1 MPTHSSTG
9 SSRAAQH
16 AIPARRP
23 ASSRPWRVRESR
35 WPTAR
40 ARISVRWWRGS
51 PRRSRSATARCRST
65 LTRRSY
71 SGRGGSA
78 LPRRSVRKRSRS
90 SWRRSQKSGSPR
102 RRRTWCTTCSCCSRS
117 GAWGPMRWRGC
128 CVIGTDRL
136 NLTPSLGEAR
146 TLARDY
152 DVVPLYAE
160 FIGDLETPISA
171 VLKFSGEENVFL
183 LESAEAAERFGRYSF
198 LGFDPKRTLSYR
210 NGIYTIVDADGV
222 REVAAKDPFSG
233 LAELVG
239 KKSVAPLPN
248 LPAFVGGAVGY
259 FSYDA
264 VRYLERLPDA
274 PPDDLHLPEAY
285 FAITNTLIVFDH
297 LRHKV
302 LVISLVDAAN
312 LRDVEGE
319 GFAAAYRRAAD
330 DVRRVSERLA
340 APETRRAFLPGDG
353 GLEISSNFTRSGYEE
368 AVERAKDY
376 IRAGDAFQIVPS
388 QRFFAEI
395 GDLNPFLLYRGL
407 RTVNPSPYMT
417 YLKLG
422 DLSLVGASPEPL
434 VRVEGRRVMTRP
446 IAGTRR
452 RGATPEEDALL
463 AEELLAD
470 AKERAEHVMLVDLGR
485 NDIGRVAEI
494 GTVGLENFME
504 VERYS
509 HVMHIVSTVE
519 GDLRAEYTALDA
531 LAAAFPAGT
540 VSGAPKVRAM
550 EIIDE
555 LEPTRR
561 GPYAGAT
568 GYYGVDGRLDTCITL
583 RTALLKGDRVY
594 FQAGGGVVADS
605 MPSLEYEETRNK
617 AGAIVRALDVAR
629 NRGMWL

>member
-1 MPTHSSTG
+1 M
-9 SSRAAQH
+9 
-16 AIPARRP
+16 I
-23 ASSRPWRVRESR
+23 
-35 WPTAR
+35 
-40 ARISVRWWRGS
+40 
-51 PRRSRSATARCRST
+51 ATAKIE
-65 LTRRSY
+65 
-71 SGRGGSA
+71 
-78 LPRRSVRKRSRS
+78 P
-90 SWRRSQKSGSPR
+90 
-102 RRRTWCTTCSCCSRS
+102 
-117 GAWGPMRWRGC
+117 
-128 CVIGTDRL
+128 
-136 NLTPSLGEAR
+136 TPSLGEAR

-171 VLKFSGEENVFL
+171 VLKFAGEDNVFL

-198 LGFDPKRTLSYR
+198 LGFDPKRTLSYHD
-210 NGIYTIVDADGV
+210 GLYTVVDADGV
-222 REVAAKDPFSG
+222 REVPARDPFRG
-233 LAELVG
+233 LAEIVG
-239 KKSVAPLPN
+239 RKSVAPLPN

-264 VRYLERLPDA
+264 VRYLERLPHA
-274 PPDDLHLPEAY
+274 PPDDLRVPEAY
-285 FAITNTLIVFDH
+285 FVITDTLVVFDH

-302 LVISLVDAAN
+302 LVISLIDAAR

-330 DVRRVSERLA
+330 DVWRVAERLS
-340 APETRRAFLPGDG
+340 APLARRALSAGSGSF
-353 GLEISSNFTRSGYEE
+353 EISSNFTRERYEE
-368 AVERAKDY
+368 VVEKAKEY

-388 QRFFAEI
+388 QRFQTEI
-395 GDLNPFLLYRGL
+395 GDLDPLLLYRGL

-446 IAGTRR
+446 IAGTRP
-452 RGATPEEDALL
+452 RGATPEEDAAL

-470 AKERAEHVMLVDLGR
+470 EKERAEHVMLVDLGR
-485 NDIGRVAEI
+485 NDLGRVSE
-494 GTVGLENFME
+494 VGSVELSSFME
-504 VERYS
+504 IERYS

-519 GDLRAEYTALDA
+519 GDLRGDLNALAA
-531 LAAAFPAGT
+531 LAAAIPAGT

-561 GPYAGAT
+561 GLYAGAT
-568 GYYGVDGRLDTCITL
+568 GYYSVDGRLDTCITL
-583 RTALLKGDRVY
+583 RTALLKEGIAY

-605 MPSLEYEETRNK
+605 VPSQEHEETRNK
-617 AGAIVRALDVAR
+617 ARAMARALEVAR
-629 NRGMWL
+629 SHEMWL

>member
-1 MPTHSSTG
+1 MT
-9 SSRAAQH
+9 
-16 AIPARRP
+16 
-23 ASSRPWRVRESR
+23 
-35 WPTAR
+35 
-40 ARISVRWWRGS
+40 
-51 PRRSRSATARCRST
+51 ATAS
-65 LTRRSY
+65 
-71 SGRGGSA
+71 
-78 LPRRSVRKRSRS
+78 
-90 SWRRSQKSGSPR
+90 
-102 RRRTWCTTCSCCSRS
+102 
-117 GAWGPMRWRGC
+117 
-128 CVIGTDRL
+128 L
-136 NLTPSLGEAR
+136 NLVPSLGEAR
-146 TLARDY
+146 SLARSY

-171 VLKFSGEENVFL
+171 VLRFAEEDTVFL
-183 LESAEAAERFGRYSF
+183 LESAESAERFGRYSF

-210 NGIYTIVDADGV
+210 GGIYTVVDADGV
-222 REVAAKDPFSG
+222 REVASKDPFSG
-233 LAELVG
+233 LAGLVSR
-239 KKSVAPLPN
+239 KSVAPLPN

-368 AVERAKDY
+368 AVERAKEY

-395 GDLNPFLLYRGL
+395 GDLDPFLLYRGL

-446 IAGTRR
+446 VAGTRW
-452 RGATPEEDALL
+452 RGALPEEDAAL

-470 AKERAEHVMLVDLGR
+470 EKERAEHVMLVDLGR
-485 NDIGRVAEI
+485 NDLGRVSE
-494 GTVGLENFME
+494 VGSVELESFME
-504 VERYS
+504 IERYS

-519 GDLRAEYTALDA
+519 GDLREDLTALDA

-555 LEPTRR
+555 LEGTRR

-583 RTALLKGDRVY
+583 RTALLKDGIAY

-605 MPSLEYEETRNK
+605 VPSLEYEESRNK
-617 AGAIVRALDVAR
+617 ARAMERALEVAR
-629 NRGMWL
+629 AHELWL

>member
-1 MPTHSSTG
+1 MNATDRNLMPSL
-9 SSRAAQH
+9 
-16 AIPARRP
+16 PEARR
-23 ASSRPWRVRESR
+23 
-35 WPTAR
+35 
-40 ARISVRWWRGS
+40 
-51 PRRSRSATARCRST
+51 
-65 LTRRSY
+65 
-71 SGRGGSA
+71 
-78 LPRRSVRKRSRS
+78 
-90 SWRRSQKSGSPR
+90 
-102 RRRTWCTTCSCCSRS
+102 
-117 GAWGPMRWRGC
+117 
-128 CVIGTDRL
+128 
-136 NLTPSLGEAR
+136 
-146 TLARDY
+146 LAREY

-160 FIGDLETPISA
+160 LIGDLETPISA
-171 VLKFSGEENVFL
+171 ALKFAGEENVFL

-198 LGFDPKRTLSYR
+198 LGFDPKRTFSYR
-210 NGIYTIVDADGV
+210 GGVYTVVDADGV

-233 LAELVG
+233 LAELIG
-239 KKSVAPLPN
+239 RKSVAPLPN

-264 VRYLERLPDA
+264 VRYLERLPEA
-274 PPDDLHLPEAY
+274 PPDDLHVPEAY
-285 FAITNTLIVFDH
+285 FAVTDTLIVFDH

-319 GFAAAYRRAAD
+319 GFIAAYRRAAD
-330 DVRRVSERLA
+330 DVRRVAKRLA
-340 APETRRAFLPGDG
+340 APVTSRALPSGNEG
-353 GLEISSNFTRSGYEE
+353 FEISSTFTRSGYEE
-368 AVERAKDY
+368 AVERAKEY

-395 GDLNPFLLYRGL
+395 GDLDPFLLYRGL

-422 DLSLVGASPEPL
+422 DLALVGASPEPL

-446 IAGTRR
+446 VAGTRR

-463 AEELLAD
+463 TEELLAD

-485 NDIGRVAEI
+485 NDVGRVAEI
-494 GTVGLENFME
+494 GTVSVENFME

-519 GDLRAEYTALDA
+519 GDLREEYTALDA

-583 RTALLKGDRVY
+583 RTALLKGGRAY

-605 MPSLEYEETRNK
+605 VPSLEYEETRNK
-617 AGAIVRALDVAR
+617 AGAIVRALEVAR
-629 NRGMWL
+629 SRGMWL

>member
-1 MPTHSSTG
+1 M
-9 SSRAAQH
+9 
-16 AIPARRP
+16 
-23 ASSRPWRVRESR
+23 
-35 WPTAR
+35 
-40 ARISVRWWRGS
+40 
-51 PRRSRSATARCRST
+51 
-65 LTRRSY
+65 
-71 SGRGGSA
+71 
-78 LPRRSVRKRSRS
+78 
-90 SWRRSQKSGSPR
+90 
-102 RRRTWCTTCSCCSRS
+102 
-117 GAWGPMRWRGC
+117 
-128 CVIGTDRL
+128 IGTGRL
-136 NLTPSLGEAR
+136 NLVPSLEEAR
-146 TLARDY
+146 RLARFY

-171 VLKFSGEENVFL
+171 VLRFADEDTVFL
-183 LESAEAAERFGRYSF
+183 LESAESAERFGRYSF

-210 NGIYTIVDADGV
+210 NGVYTVVDADGV
-222 REVAAKDPFSG
+222 REVPARDPFRG
-233 LAELVG
+233 LAEIVG

-274 PPDDLHLPEAY
+274 PPDDLGVSEAY
-285 FAITNTLIVFDH
+285 FAVTDALVVFDH

-302 LVISLVDAAN
+302 LVVALVDAAG

-319 GFAAAYRRAAD
+319 GFSAAYRRAAD
-330 DVRRVSERLA
+330 DIRRISERLS
-340 APETRRAFLPGDG
+340 APLARRAPSPGG
-353 GLEISSNFTRSGYEE
+353 GGNLAISSNFTREFYEE
-368 AVERAKDY
+368 AVERAKEY

-388 QRFFAEI
+388 QRFAAEI
-395 GDLNPFLLYRGL
+395 GDLDPLLLYRGL

-422 DLSLVGASPEPL
+422 GLSLVGASPEPL
-434 VRVEGRRVMTRP
+434 VRVEDRRVMTRP
-446 IAGTRR
+446 VAGTRG
-452 RGATPEEDALL
+452 RGASVEEDASL
-463 AEELLAD
+463 AVELLAD
-470 AKERAEHVMLVDLGR
+470 EKERAEHVMLVDLGR
-485 NDIGRVAEI
+485 NDLGRVSE
-494 GTVGLENFME
+494 VGSVELASFME

-519 GDLRAEYTALDA
+519 GDLREGLTALDA

-568 GYYGVDGRLDTCITL
+568 GYYGIDGRLDTCITL
-583 RTALLKGDRVY
+583 RTALLKDGVAY

-605 MPSLEYEETRNK
+605 VPSLEYEETRNK
-617 AGAIVRALDVAR
+617 ARAMERALEVAR
-629 NRGMWL
+629 SREMWL

>member
-1 MPTHSSTG
+1 MN
-9 SSRAAQH
+9 
-16 AIPARRP
+16 AIGRSLTPHLSEARR
-23 ASSRPWRVRESR
+23 
-35 WPTAR
+35 
-40 ARISVRWWRGS
+40 
-51 PRRSRSATARCRST
+51 
-65 LTRRSY
+65 
-71 SGRGGSA
+71 
-78 LPRRSVRKRSRS
+78 
-90 SWRRSQKSGSPR
+90 
-102 RRRTWCTTCSCCSRS
+102 
-117 GAWGPMRWRGC
+117 
-128 CVIGTDRL
+128 
-136 NLTPSLGEAR
+136 
-146 TLARDY
+146 LAREY
-152 DVVPLYAE
+152 DIVPLYAE
-160 FIGDLETPISA
+160 YIGDLETPISA
-171 VLKFSGEENVFL
+171 TLKFVDEENIFL

-198 LGFDPKRTLSYR
+198 LGFDPKRTLSYK
-210 NGIYTIVDADGV
+210 NGMYTVVDPDGV
-222 REVAAKDPFSG
+222 REVAAKEPFGG

-264 VRYLERLPDA
+264 VRYLEKLPEA
-274 PPDDLHLPEAY
+274 LPDDLHVPEAY
-285 FAITNTLIVFDH
+285 FAVTDTIIVFDH

-302 LVISLVDAAN
+302 LVISLVDVSD

-330 DVRRVSERLA
+330 DIRRVAERLA
-340 APETRRAFLPGDG
+340 APTVSRILPAGDG
-353 GLEISSNFTRSGYEE
+353 GSFEINSNFTRSGYEE
-368 AVERAKDY
+368 AVEKAKEY

-395 GDLNPFLLYRGL
+395 GDLDPFLLYRGL
-407 RTVNPSPYMT
+407 RTINPSPYMT

-422 DLSLVGASPEPL
+422 DLALVGASPEPL
-434 VRVEGRRVMTRP
+434 VRVEDRHVMTRP

-470 AKERAEHVMLVDLGR
+470 HKERAEHVMLVDLGR
-485 NDIGRVAEI
+485 NDIGRVAQI
-494 GTVGLENFME
+494 GTVDVESFMQI
-504 VERYS
+504 ERYS
-509 HVMHIVSTVE
+509 HVMHIVSTVAGTLRE
-519 GDLRAEYTALDA
+519 DLTALDA

-550 EIIDE
+550 EIITE

-583 RTALLKGDRVY
+583 RTALLKGGYIY

-605 MPSLEYEETRNK
+605 VPALEYEETRNK
-617 AGAIVRALDVAR
+617 AGAMVRALEVAR
-629 NRGMWL
+629 SREMWL

>member
-1 MPTHSSTG
+1 MSVTG
-9 SSRAAQH
+9 R
-16 AIPARRP
+16 
-23 ASSRPWRVRESR
+23 
-35 WPTAR
+35 
-40 ARISVRWWRGS
+40 
-51 PRRSRSATARCRST
+51 
-65 LTRRSY
+65 Y
-71 SGRGGSA
+71 
-78 LPRRSVRKRSRS
+78 
-90 SWRRSQKSGSPR
+90 
-102 RRRTWCTTCSCCSRS
+102 
-117 GAWGPMRWRGC
+117 
-128 CVIGTDRL
+128 
-136 NLTPSLGEAR
+136 LTPSLAEAR
-146 TLARDY
+146 TLAREY

-171 VLKFSGEENVFL
+171 ALKFAGEDNFFL

-198 LGFDPKRTLSYR
+198 LGFDPKRTLSYK
-210 NGIYTIVDADGV
+210 NGVYTVVDADGV
-222 REVAAKDPFSG
+222 REVPAADPFRG
-233 LAELVG
+233 LAEIVG

-264 VRYLERLPDA
+264 VRYLEKLPDA
-274 PPDDLHLPEAY
+274 PPDDLNVPEAY
-285 FAITNTLIVFDH
+285 FAVTDTLIVFDH

-302 LVISLVDAAN
+302 LVISLLDASN
-312 LRDVEGE
+312 LRDAEGE

-330 DVRRVSERLA
+330 DIRRVAERLA
-340 APETRRAFLPGDG
+340 APTVHRALPSGEG
-353 GLEISSNFTRSGYEE
+353 GLEVSSNFTRKDYEE
-368 AVERAKDY
+368 AVEKAKEY
-376 IRAGDAFQIVPS
+376 IRAGDAFQVVPS
-388 QRFFAEI
+388 QRFFAEV
-395 GDLNPFLLYRGL
+395 GGLDPFLLYRGL

-422 DLSLVGASPEPL
+422 DLALVGASPEPL

-446 IAGTRR
+446 VAGTRR
-452 RGATPEEDALL
+452 RGATPEEDAAL

-470 AKERAEHVMLVDLGR
+470 EKERAEHVMLVDLGR
-485 NDIGRVAEI
+485 NDLGRVGEI
-494 GTVGLENFME
+494 GSVELATFME

-519 GDLRAEYTALDA
+519 GNLRGDLTALDA

-550 EIIDE
+550 ELIDE

-583 RTALLKGDRVY
+583 RTALLKDGRAY

-605 MPSLEYEETRNK
+605 VPKLEYEETRSK
-617 AGAIVRALDVAR
+617 AGAIVRALEVAR
-629 NRGMWL
+629 SRGMWL

>member
-1 MPTHSSTG
+1 MSGTG
-9 SSRAAQH
+9 RNLFPSL
-16 AIPARRP
+16 PEARR
-23 ASSRPWRVRESR
+23 
-35 WPTAR
+35 
-40 ARISVRWWRGS
+40 
-51 PRRSRSATARCRST
+51 
-65 LTRRSY
+65 
-71 SGRGGSA
+71 
-78 LPRRSVRKRSRS
+78 
-90 SWRRSQKSGSPR
+90 
-102 RRRTWCTTCSCCSRS
+102 
-117 GAWGPMRWRGC
+117 
-128 CVIGTDRL
+128 
-136 NLTPSLGEAR
+136 
-146 TLARDY
+146 LAREY

-171 VLKFSGEENVFL
+171 ALKFADEENVFL

-198 LGFDPKRTLSYR
+198 LGFDPKRILSYKD
-210 NGIYTIVDADGV
+210 GLYTVIDADGV
-222 REVAAKDPFSG
+222 REVAAKDPFRG
-233 LAELVG
+233 LAEMVG
-239 KKSVAPLPN
+239 KKSIVPLPN

-264 VRYLERLPDA
+264 VRYLEKLPDA
-274 PPDDLHLPEAY
+274 PSDDLNVPEAY
-285 FAITNTLIVFDH
+285 FAVTDTLIVFDH

-302 LVISLVDAAN
+302 LVISLIDAAG

-330 DVRRVSERLA
+330 DIRRVAERLA
-340 APETRRAFLPGDG
+340 APTARRSLPSGDG
-353 GLEISSNFTRSGYEE
+353 AFEVSSNFTRAGYEE
-368 AVERAKDY
+368 AVERAKEY

-388 QRFFAEI
+388 QRFFAEV
-395 GDLNPFLLYRGL
+395 GDLDPFLLYRGL

-422 DLSLVGASPEPL
+422 DLALVGASPEPL

-446 IAGTRR
+446 IAGTRK

-485 NDIGRVAEI
+485 NDLGRVAEI
-494 GTVGLENFME
+494 GTVRLESFME
-504 VERYS
+504 IERYS

-519 GDLRAEYTALDA
+519 GELRKDLTALNA

-550 EIIDE
+550 EIIAE

-583 RTALLKGDRVY
+583 RTALLKDDRAF

-605 MPSLEYEETRNK
+605 VAGLEYEETRNK
-617 AGAIVRALDVAR
+617 AGAMVRALEVALSQE
-629 NRGMWL
+629 MWL

>member
-1 MPTHSSTG
+1 MNVTG
-9 SSRAAQH
+9 
-16 AIPARRP
+16 
-23 ASSRPWRVRESR
+23 
-35 WPTAR
+35 
-40 ARISVRWWRGS
+40 
-51 PRRSRSATARCRST
+51 RS
-65 LTRRSY
+65 
-71 SGRGGSA
+71 
-78 LPRRSVRKRSRS
+78 
-90 SWRRSQKSGSPR
+90 
-102 RRRTWCTTCSCCSRS
+102 
-117 GAWGPMRWRGC
+117 
-128 CVIGTDRL
+128 
-136 NLTPSLGEAR
+136 LTPSLTEAR
-146 TLARDY
+146 RLAREY

-160 FIGDLETPISA
+160 LIGDLETPISA
-171 VLKFSGEENVFL
+171 ALKFADEENVFL

-210 NGIYTIVDADGV
+210 DGLYTIVDADGV
-222 REVAAKDPFSG
+222 REVPAKDPFRG
-233 LAELVG
+233 LAEIVG
-239 KKSVAPLPN
+239 QKSVAPLPN

-264 VRYLERLPDA
+264 VRYVEKLPMELA
-274 PPDDLHLPEAY
+274 PPDELRVPEAY
-285 FAITNTLIVFDH
+285 FAVTETLIVFDH

-330 DVRRVSERLA
+330 DVRRVAERLA
-340 APETRRAFLPGDG
+340 APNVRRALPDGDG
-353 GLEISSNFTRSGYEE
+353 AGFEISSNFTRAAYEE
-368 AVERAKDY
+368 AVEKAKEY

-395 GDLNPFLLYRGL
+395 GDLDPFLLYRGL

-422 DLSLVGASPEPL
+422 DLALVGASPEPL
-434 VRVEGRRVMTRP
+434 VRVEGRRVMIRP
-446 IAGTRR
+446 AAGTRR
-452 RGATPEEDALL
+452 RGATPQEDALL

-485 NDIGRVAEI
+485 NDLGRVAEI
-494 GTVGLENFME
+494 GTVQLESFME

-519 GDLRAEYTALDA
+519 GILREQYTALDA

-568 GYYGVDGRLDTCITL
+568 GYYSIDGRLDTCITL
-583 RTALLKGDRVY
+583 RTALLKGSRAY
-594 FQAGGGVVADS
+594 FQAGAGVVADS
-605 MPSLEYEETRNK
+605 VPSLEYEETRNK
-617 AGAIVRALDVAR
+617 AGAIVRALEVATSR
-629 NRGMWL
+629 EMWL

>member
-1 MPTHSSTG
+1 V
-9 SSRAAQH
+9 
-16 AIPARRP
+16 I
-23 ASSRPWRVRESR
+23 
-35 WPTAR
+35 
-40 ARISVRWWRGS
+40 
-51 PRRSRSATARCRST
+51 ATARI
-65 LTRRSY
+65 
-71 SGRGGSA
+71 A
-78 LPRRSVRKRSRS
+78 P
-90 SWRRSQKSGSPR
+90 
-102 RRRTWCTTCSCCSRS
+102 
-117 GAWGPMRWRGC
+117 
-128 CVIGTDRL
+128 
-136 NLTPSLGEAR
+136 TPSLGEAR
-146 TLARDY
+146 DLARDY

-171 VLKFSGEENVFL
+171 VLKFAGEENLFL

-198 LGFDPKRTLSYR
+198 LGFDPKRTLSYS
-210 NGIYTIVDADGV
+210 GGLYTVVDADGV
-222 REVAAKDPFSG
+222 REVPAEDPFRG
-233 LAELVG
+233 LAAIVG
-239 KKSVAPLPN
+239 EKSIAPLPN

-264 VRYLERLPDA
+264 VRYLERLPAELA
-274 PPDDLHLPEAY
+274 PPDDLNVPEAY
-285 FAITNTLIVFDH
+285 FAITDTLVVFDH

-302 LVISLVDAAN
+302 LVISLVDAAG

-319 GFAAAYRRAAD
+319 GFAAAYRRAVD
-330 DVRRVSERLA
+330 DLRRVAERLSAPLVRRSLSA
-340 APETRRAFLPGDG
+340 GSGSF
-353 GLEISSNFTRSGYEE
+353 EISSNFTRASYEE
-368 AVERAKDY
+368 AVERAKEY

-388 QRFFAEI
+388 QRFRAEI
-395 GDLNPFLLYRGL
+395 ANLDPLLLYRGL

-422 DLSLVGASPEPL
+422 DLFLVGASPEPL

-446 IAGTRR
+446 IAGTRP
-452 RGATPEEDALL
+452 RGATPEQDGAL

-470 AKERAEHVMLVDLGR
+470 EKERAEHVMLVDLGR
-485 NDIGRVAEI
+485 NDLGRVSE
-494 GTVGLENFME
+494 VGSIKLSSFME
-504 VERYS
+504 IERYS

-519 GDLRAEYTALDA
+519 GDLRADLNALDA

-583 RTALLKGDRVY
+583 RTALLKEGIAY

-605 MPSLEYEETRNK
+605 VPSLEYEETRNK
-617 AGAIVRALDVAR
+617 ARAMARALEVAR
-629 NRGMWL
+629 SREMWL

>member
-1 MPTHSSTG
+1 M
-9 SSRAAQH
+9 
-16 AIPARRP
+16 
-23 ASSRPWRVRESR
+23 RE
-35 WPTAR
+35 T
-40 ARISVRWWRGS
+40 WRG
-51 PRRSRSATARCRST
+51 
-65 LTRRSY
+65 Y
-71 SGRGGSA
+71 SMNGTGR
-78 LPRRSVRKRSRS
+78 P
-90 SWRRSQKSGSPR
+90 
-102 RRRTWCTTCSCCSRS
+102 
-117 GAWGPMRWRGC
+117 
-128 CVIGTDRL
+128 TDR
-136 NLTPSLGEAR
+136 NLMPSLSEAR
-146 TLARDY
+146 GLAREY

-171 VLKFSGEENVFL
+171 ALKFKDEENVFL

-198 LGFDPKRTLSYR
+198 LGFNPKRTLSYR
-210 NGIYTIVDADGV
+210 DGVYTVVDADGV
-222 REVAAKDPFSG
+222 REVAAEDPFRG
-233 LAELVG
+233 LAEIVG
-239 KKSVAPLPN
+239 RKSVAPLPN

-264 VRYLERLPDA
+264 VRYLEKLPDA
-274 PPDDLHLPEAY
+274 PPDELHVPEAY
-285 FAITNTLIVFDH
+285 FAVTDTLIVFDH

-312 LRDVEGE
+312 LRDIEGE
-319 GFAAAYRRAAD
+319 GFTAAYRRAAD
-330 DVRRVSERLA
+330 DIRRVAERLA
-340 APETRRAFLPGDG
+340 APTLHRALPAGDG
-353 GLEISSNFTRSGYEE
+353 ASLEVSSNFTRAGYEE
-368 AVERAKDY
+368 AVERAKEY

-395 GDLNPFLLYRGL
+395 GDLDSFLLYRGL

-422 DLSLVGASPEPL
+422 DLALVGASPEPL

-446 IAGTRR
+446 AAGTRR
-452 RGATPEEDALL
+452 RGASPEEDSLL

-485 NDIGRVAEI
+485 NDLGRVAEI
-494 GTVGLENFME
+494 GTVELKSFME

-519 GDLRAEYTALDA
+519 GDLREEYTGLDA

-550 EIIDE
+550 QIIDE

-561 GPYAGAT
+561 GPYAGAM

-583 RTALLKGDRVY
+583 RTALLKERRAY
-594 FQAGGGVVADS
+594 FQAGAGVVADS
-605 MPSLEYEETRNK
+605 VPSLEYEETRNK
-617 AGAIVRALDVAR
+617 AGAMVRALEVAR
-629 NRGMWL
+629 SRGMWL

>member
-1 MPTHSSTG
+1 MSGTGRNLMPSLSE
-9 SSRAAQH
+9 
-16 AIPARRP
+16 ARR
-23 ASSRPWRVRESR
+23 
-35 WPTAR
+35 
-40 ARISVRWWRGS
+40 
-51 PRRSRSATARCRST
+51 
-65 LTRRSY
+65 
-71 SGRGGSA
+71 
-78 LPRRSVRKRSRS
+78 
-90 SWRRSQKSGSPR
+90 
-102 RRRTWCTTCSCCSRS
+102 
-117 GAWGPMRWRGC
+117 
-128 CVIGTDRL
+128 
-136 NLTPSLGEAR
+136 
-146 TLARDY
+146 LAREY
-152 DVVPLYAE
+152 DVVPLYGE

-171 VLKFSGEENVFL
+171 ALKFSDEENVFL
-183 LESAEAAERFGRYSF
+183 LESAEEAERFGRYSF
-198 LGFDPKRTLSYR
+198 LGFDPKRTLSYKD
-210 NGIYTIVDADGV
+210 GVYTVVDADGV
-222 REVAAKDPFSG
+222 REVAAKDPFRG
-233 LAELVG
+233 LAEIVG

-264 VRYLERLPDA
+264 VRYLERLPGST
-274 PPDDLHLPEAY
+274 PDELRVPEAY
-285 FAITNTLIVFDH
+285 FMVTDTLTVFDH

-330 DVRRVSERLA
+330 DIRRISERLA
-340 APETRRAFLPGDG
+340 APTARRALPAGDG
-353 GLEISSNFTRSGYEE
+353 GIEVSSNFTRAGYEE
-368 AVERAKDY
+368 AVEKAKEY

-395 GDLNPFLLYRGL
+395 GDLDPFLLYRGL

-422 DLSLVGASPEPL
+422 DMALVGASPEPL

-446 IAGTRR
+446 VAGTRR

-485 NDIGRVAEI
+485 NDLGRVAEI
-494 GTVGLENFME
+494 GSVGLESFME

-519 GDLRAEYTALDA
+519 GDLREDLTALDA

-568 GYYGVDGRLDTCITL
+568 GYYGIDGRLDTCITL
-583 RTALLKGDRVY
+583 RTALLKDNRAY

-605 MPSLEYEETRNK
+605 VPSLEYEETRNK
-617 AGAIVRALDVAR
+617 AGAIVRALEVAR
-629 NRGMWL
+629 SRGMWL

>member
-1 MPTHSSTG
+1 
-9 SSRAAQH
+9 
-16 AIPARRP
+16 
-23 ASSRPWRVRESR
+23 
-35 WPTAR
+35 
-40 ARISVRWWRGS
+40 
-51 PRRSRSATARCRST
+51 
-65 LTRRSY
+65 
-71 SGRGGSA
+71 
-78 LPRRSVRKRSRS
+78 
-90 SWRRSQKSGSPR
+90 
-102 RRRTWCTTCSCCSRS
+102 
-117 GAWGPMRWRGC
+117 
-128 CVIGTDRL
+128 VIGTVKNAGV

-146 TLARDY
+146 KLARAY
-152 DVVPLYAE
+152 DVVPVYAE

-171 VLKFSGEENVFL
+171 VMRFAGEENVFL
-183 LESAEAAERFGRYSF
+183 LESAEGGERFARYSF

-210 NGIYTIVDADGV
+210 NGVYTVVDADGV
-222 REVAAKDPFSG
+222 REVPAADPFRG
-233 LAELVG
+233 LAALVG

-259 FSYDA
+259 FAYDA

-274 PPDDLHLPEAY
+274 PPDDLGVPEAC
-285 FAITNTLIVFDH
+285 FAVTETLVVFDH
-297 LRHKV
+297 LRHRILAV
-302 LVISLVDAAN
+302 ALVDAGR

-330 DVRRVSERLA
+330 DIRRVTERLA
-340 APETRRAFLPGDG
+340 GPPAPRALSPGGGAPEV
-353 GLEISSNFTRSGYEE
+353 SSRFTRAGYEE
-368 AVERAKDY
+368 AVEKAKEY
-376 IRAGDAFQIVPS
+376 IRAGDAFQVVPS
-388 QRFFAEI
+388 QRFQAEI
-395 GDLNPFLLYRGL
+395 GDLDPLLLYRGL

-422 DLSLVGASPEPL
+422 DLTLVGASPEPL

-446 IAGTRR
+446 VAGTRP
-452 RGATPEEDALL
+452 RGATPERDAAL

-470 AKERAEHVMLVDLGR
+470 EKERAEHVMLVDLGR
-485 NDIGRVAEI
+485 NDLGRVS
-494 GTVGLENFME
+494 GVGSVRLADFME
-504 VERYS
+504 IERYS

-519 GDLRAEYTALDA
+519 GELREGLTALDA

-583 RTALLKGDRVY
+583 RTALLKDGMAY

-605 MPSLEYEETRNK
+605 VPALEYEETRNK
-617 AGAIVRALDVAR
+617 ARAIVRALEVAR
-629 NRGMWL
+629 SRELWL